1 MRMRAFALRTM
12 KEILRDRLTVF
23 FGLGFPLLVLAL
35 LSIIQANIPVSLFRI
50 DHLAPG
56 VAVFGLSFI
65 ALFSG
70 LLIARDRC
78 TAFLMRLL
86 ASPMTAVDY
95 IAGYLLPLLPIAL
108 LQSAV
113 CLLAAAAWGLRLW
126 AGTLACLAALLPAA
140 ALYAGIGMMCGSV
153 FTDRQVGSLCGA
165 LLTNL
170 SAWLSGIWFDV
181 SLLGGVFEKIA
192 RALPFMNAVE
202 AARAAQ
208 AGNWAAM
215 TRPLLI
221 LCAWALAALLGAVLL
236 FRRSARRD

>member
-1 MRMRAFALRTM
+1 MKMRAFALRTL

-35 LSIIQANIPVSLFRI
+35 LSIIQSNIPVSLFQIQR
-50 DHLAPG
+50 LAPG

-78 TAFLMRLL
+78 TSFLMRLL
-86 ASPMTAVDY
+86 ASPMTAADY
-95 IAGYLLPLLPIAL
+95 IIGYLLPMLPVAM
-108 LQSAV
+108 LQSAI
-113 CLLAAAAWGLRLW
+113 CLLAAVIWGFSLSLR
-126 AGTLACLAALLPAA
+126 ALACLGALLPTAV
-140 ALYAGIGMMCGSV
+140 LYAGIGMMCGSV

-181 SLLGGVFEKIA
+181 SLLGGAFETIA
-192 RALPFMNAVE
+192 RVLPFANAVDV
-202 AARAAQ
+202 ARAAC
-208 AGNWAAM
+208 AGNWAALPQ
-215 TRPLLI
+215 PLAI
-221 LCAWALAALLGAVLL
+221 VCAWAAASIAGAVLL
-236 FRRSARRD
+236 FRRSMRNH

>member
-1 MRMRAFALRTM
+1 MRMRAFALRTA
-12 KEILRDRLTVF
+12 KEILRDKLTIF

-35 LSIIQANIPVSLFRI
+35 LSIIQSNIPVSLFRI
-50 DHLAPG
+50 ERLAPG

-78 TAFLMRLL
+78 TAFLTRLL
-86 ASPMTAVDY
+86 ASPMTAFDY
-95 IAGYLLPLLPIAL
+95 IAGYLLPLMPIAA

-113 CLLAAAAWGLRLW
+113 CLLAAAIWGLTPSLN
-126 AGTLACLAALLPAA
+126 TLACVGALLPAA

-153 FTDRQVGSLCGA
+153 FNDRQVGSLCGA

-181 SLLGGVFEKIA
+181 SLLGGAFEAVA
-192 RALPFMNAVE
+192 RVLPFMNAVE

-208 AGNWAAM
+208 TGNWTALPG
-215 TRPLLI
+215 PLLI
-221 LCAWALAALLGAVLL
+221 VCAWAAATLLGAVLL
-236 FRRSARRD
+236 FKRSTAKN

>member
-12 KEILRDRLTVF
+12 KEIARDKLTIF
-23 FGLGFPLLVLAL
+23 FGLGFPLIVLAL
-35 LSIIQANIPVSLFRI
+35 LSIIQSNIPVSLFKI
-50 DHLAPG
+50 EKLAPG

-86 ASPMTAVDY
+86 ASPMTAFDY

-108 LQSAV
+108 LQGAV
-113 CLLAAAAWGLRLW
+113 CLLAAWVWGLRPSLN
-126 AGTLACLAALLPAA
+126 TLACLGALLPAG

-153 FTDRQVGSLCGA
+153 FNDRQVGSLCGA

-181 SLLGGVFEKIA
+181 SLLGGAFNAVA
-192 RALPFMNAVE
+192 RVLPFMNAVE

-208 AGNWAAM
+208 AGDWAALPQ
-215 TRPLLI
+215 PLLI
-221 LCAWALAALLGAVLL
+221 LCAWALAALGGAVAL
-236 FRRSARRD
+236 FKRSTGRN